1 MKNLLC
7 STNENLR
14 RAAALIQN
22 GGVVAFP
29 TETVYGLGADVFNL
43 RAVARIFEIKNRPSF
58 DPLIVHIADF
68 NDMKKLCSSINA
80 SAKKLMK
87 KFWPGP
93 LTLVLPKH
101 KTVPDIVTAG
111 LPTVAVRMPSHSVAL
126 RLIQLA
132 ETPIAAPS
140 ANPFGFLSPTTA
152 MHVAEQLGDKVDLIL
167 DSGKCSVGIESTIL
181 DLSGDMPV
189 LLRPGGIP
197 LEVIEKAMGQTV
209 LKGSQSL
216 PKPMSPGQLPCHYSP
231 STPIKIL
238 NGEQSK
244 QIGKVG
250 LLALK
255 VPRNEAFF
263 KAVEV
268 LSISGDL
275 KEAAANLFSCLHRLD
290 GAKLDMIYAEPVP
303 EVGLGRAI
311 MDRLRRASAPK
322 GDGSL

>member
-1 MKNLLC
+1 MKNFLG
-7 STNENLR
+7 STTENIE
-14 RAAALIQN
+14 RAAALIRN

-29 TETVYGLGADVFNL
+29 TETVYGLGADAFNPQ
-43 RAVARIFEIKNRPSF
+43 AVARVFEIKNRPSF

-68 NDMKKLCSSINA
+68 SGMEKLCSSVNA
-80 SAKKLMK
+80 LAKKLMK
-87 KFWPGP
+87 KFWSGP

-132 ETPIAAPS
+132 GTPIAAPS

-152 MHVAEQLGDKVDLIL
+152 VHVAEQLGDKVDLIL
-167 DSGKCSVGIESTIL
+167 DSGQCSVGIESTIL
-181 DLSGDMPV
+181 DLSGGMPT

-197 LEVIEKAMGQTV
+197 IEEIEKALDRTV
-209 LKGSQSL
+209 LKGNEILSN
-216 PKPMSPGQLPCHYSP
+216 PKSSGQLPSHYSP
-231 STPIKIL
+231 RTPIKIL
-238 NGEQSK
+238 NGDRFVPN
-244 QIGKVG
+244 GKIG
-250 LLALK
+250 LLA
-255 VPRNEAFF
+255 F
-263 KAVEV
+263 KTLQNDASFRVVEV
-268 LSISGDL
+268 LSSSGDL

-290 GAKLDMIYAEPVP
+290 NAKLDVICAEPVP

-322 GDGSL
+322 GNGGL